1 MLVLQVL
8 MMYVIEVA
16 RFSADAAGADAIR
29 DRGGE
34 VQR

>member
-1 MLVLQVL
+1 MRMMM
-8 MMYVIEVA
+8 MMYVIEVE
-16 RFSADAAGADAIR
+16 RFSADAAGADDVR